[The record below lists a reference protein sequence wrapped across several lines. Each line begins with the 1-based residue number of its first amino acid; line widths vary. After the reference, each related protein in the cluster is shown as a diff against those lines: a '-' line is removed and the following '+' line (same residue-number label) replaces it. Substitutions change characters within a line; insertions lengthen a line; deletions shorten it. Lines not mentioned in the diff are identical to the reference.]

1 MKLSAEAIWIGIG
14 LVGQSMFFMR
24 FFLQWLAS
32 EKAKKSVIP
41 DIFWYFSIAG
51 ATILLSYAIY
61 RQDPVFILGQSMG
74 FLIYFRNIY
83 FIKKSRPGAPSGP
96 GQTV

>member
-1 MKLSAEAIWIGIG
+1 VKLSAEAIWIGIG
-14 LVGQSMFFMR
+14 LVGQAMFFMR
-24 FFLQWLAS
+24 FLLQWIAS
-32 EKAKKSVIP
+32 EKAKRSVIP

-74 FLIYFRNIY
+74 FLIYFRNLY
-83 FIKKSRPGAPSGP
+83 FIKKNRSAAAPDP
-96 GQTV
+96 GQAV

>member
-14 LVGQSMFFMR
+14 LVGQAMFFMR
-24 FFLQWLAS
+24 FLLQWIAS
-32 EKAKKSVIP
+32 EKAKRSVIP

-74 FLIYFRNIY
+74 FLIYFRNLY
-83 FIKKSRPGAPSGP
+83 FIKKNRSAAAPDP
-96 GQTV
+96 GQAV